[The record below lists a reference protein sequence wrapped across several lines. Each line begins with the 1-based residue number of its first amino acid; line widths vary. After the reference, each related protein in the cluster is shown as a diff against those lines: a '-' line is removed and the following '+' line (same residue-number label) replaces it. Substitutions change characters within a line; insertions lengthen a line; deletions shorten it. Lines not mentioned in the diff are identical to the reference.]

1 MGIIAEDHHDVF
13 FSYATIDN
21 RLHDNWIKDFRD
33 DLKTRVLIEMNANV
47 EGFKDLDLDQ
57 IDFFIDYQG
66 IPANG
71 GLVDAIVA
79 AIKKS
84 NFLFMFVGDGYLRSD
99 YCSKELEWFSSRFSS
114 IESTALKHMFMF
126 MLTRSAVRGASAGTL
141 GEIKTKAK
149 YENVFDNES
158 GLPIARMLPTQE
170 GRAVVNPTYTKLVNK
185 IASTLVQ
192 RILEKPLEP
201 VQRSG
206 TPVPPPPPSPEPSA
220 THVAFGVVTRG
231 LKEYR
236 TALAAQVEQACGV
249 KAALLELDDLAS
261 SPDEIKQ
268 RLGGSKFFFQLIDRS
283 PIGLLGG
290 SQPGG
295 FFALQEQ
302 LVPPDLQITWMEP
315 TDNPQATQRETN
327 AQHLAYLDQMSKTA
341 LKLSREESRA
351 EDRRAR
357 ASPAEPDGRV
367 RKDHARTHQ
376 QRSGAGIARPP
387 HPSSR
392 LGQRQSGKPAASV
405 QRR

>member
-33 DLKTRVLIEMNANV
+33 DLKTRVLIEMNANAQ
-47 EGFKDLDLDQ
+47 GFKNPDLDQ

-158 GLPIARMLPTQE
+158 GLPVARMLTTQE
-170 GRAVVNPTYTKLVNK
+170 GDRAVVNPTYTKLVNK
-185 IASTLVQ
+185 IAGTLVQ

-201 VQRSG
+201 VQRAD
-206 TPVPPPPPSPEPSA
+206 TPVPPPPPHPN
-220 THVAFGVVTRG
+220 
-231 LKEYR
+231 
-236 TALAAQVEQACGV
+236 
-249 KAALLELDDLAS
+249 
-261 SPDEIKQ
+261 
-268 RLGGSKFFFQLIDRS
+268 RLPPTLRS
-283 PIGLLGG
+283 VSL
-290 SQPGG
+290 
-295 FFALQEQ
+295 
-302 LVPPDLQITWMEP
+302 
-315 TDNPQATQRETN
+315 
-327 AQHLAYLDQMSKTA
+327 
-341 LKLSREESRA
+341 
-351 EDRRAR
+351 
-357 ASPAEPDGRV
+357 
-367 RKDHARTHQ
+367 
-376 QRSGAGIARPP
+376 
-387 HPSSR
+387 
-392 LGQRQSGKPAASV
+392 PAA
-405 QRR
+405 

>member
-47 EGFKDLDLDQ
+47 QGFKDLDLDQ

-158 GLPIARMLPTQE
+158 GLPIARMLTTQE
-170 GRAVVNPTYTKLVNK
+170 GDRAVVNPTYTKLVNK

-206 TPVPPPPPSPEPSA
+206 TPVPPPPPHPNRLPPTLRSA
-220 THVAFGVVTRG
+220 SLPVA
-231 LKEYR
+231 
-236 TALAAQVEQACGV
+236 
-249 KAALLELDDLAS
+249 
-261 SPDEIKQ
+261 
-268 RLGGSKFFFQLIDRS
+268 
-283 PIGLLGG
+283 
-290 SQPGG
+290 
-295 FFALQEQ
+295 
-302 LVPPDLQITWMEP
+302 
-315 TDNPQATQRETN
+315 
-327 AQHLAYLDQMSKTA
+327 
-341 LKLSREESRA
+341 
-351 EDRRAR
+351 
-357 ASPAEPDGRV
+357 
-367 RKDHARTHQ
+367 
-376 QRSGAGIARPP
+376 
-387 HPSSR
+387 
-392 LGQRQSGKPAASV
+392 
-405 QRR
+405 